1 MIIYEVS
8 KKRLVNFEKVC
19 DFAET
24 YLNEHPEIE
33 HKKAI
38 MNAIGDIRHAIRI
51 QRKEYEGVPINGG
64 YNI

>member
-19 DFAET
+19 DFAEA
-24 YLNEHPEIE
+24 YLNEHPEVE

-38 MNAIGDIRHAIRI
+38 MNAILDIRYAVNM
-51 QRKEYEGVPINGG
+51 QRKEYDKIPINGG
-64 YNI
+64 NNV